1 MQFHRLK
8 SLIGAL
14 GLGLSALSASA
25 APVNFEDV
33 TPTLVSGSSV
43 TSQGYKLTSS
53 GSGFS
58 GVDNAVGFSA
68 MGNAPA
74 NASSQFLYALNND
87 RITLSREDGQKF
99 SLFGFEAAFIPPYG
113 GIGANID
120 AGELWLFGDTGNG
133 MLADG
138 FWFGLSDQNGSWN
151 LNSYKT
157 NNLFDTSVFSITF
170 AACIYDD
177 SGCNFSSDQLVL
189 PQFALD
195 NLNVPEP
202 GTLVLA
208 ALALGAVGVTR
219 RRRNA

>member
-1 MQFHRLK
+1 MQSLRLK
-8 SLIGAL
+8 SLISALSL
-14 GLGLSALSASA
+14 GLFALSASA

-43 TSQGYKLTSS
+43 SSQGYKLTSS
-53 GSGFS
+53 GNGFS
-58 GVDNAVGFSA
+58 GVDNASGFSA

-74 NASSQFLYALNND
+74 NANSQFLFALNND

-99 SLFGFEAAFIPPYG
+99 SLFGFDAAFIPPYG

-120 AGELWLFGDTGNG
+120 AGELWLLGDTGNG
-133 MLADG
+133 MVADA
-138 FWFGLSDQNGSWN
+138 FWFGLSDQDGSWN
-151 LNSYKT
+151 MSAYQTQNLLNTAVS
-157 NNLFDTSVFSITF
+157 SITF
-170 AACIYDD
+170 LACVYDD
-177 SGCNFSSDQLVL
+177 TGCNFSSDQFVL